1 MSNIISRIFDVLILI
16 TCIVGIGIFLTMDYY
31 AILFW
36 RTTYATT
43 IGVQAQMFWV
53 ALLVAILY
61 SSMQFIVLFINS
73 FGETIKRFNKK

>member
-1 MSNIISRIFDVLILI
+1 MSNIFSRIIDVLILVS
-16 TCIVGIGIFLTMDYY
+16 CLVGIGIFLTMDYY

-36 RTTYATT
+36 RITYATT
-43 IGVQAQMFWV
+43 IGIQAQMFWT

-61 SSMQFIVLFINS
+61 SSLSFIVIFINS